1 MGELFKK
8 AIKQRKE
15 QTIQLLL
22 KLDCYKSTD
31 NRQLYELTLSEL
43 ENEYT
48 VLTGRRVSDS
58 I

>member
-8 AIKQRKE
+8 AIKHRKE
-15 QTIQLLL
+15 QTIQLLI
-22 KLDCYKSTD
+22 KLDCYKSID

-43 ENEYT
+43 ENEYKL
-48 VLTGRRVSDS
+48 LTGRHVSDS